1 MTEQQKKAPPPLVDE
16 QLIADYLQE
25 NTDFFVNHPQ
35 LLADLNLP
43 HESGDAVS
51 LVERQVS
58 ILRERNMDMRR
69 RLGRLLDNA
78 RDNTKLFEKTR
89 RLNLM
94 LLEAQHLKDVIDSVF
109 FSFDNDFD
117 IAFTSLILFGDATRI
132 PETQARVVSIH
143 IAREHASRFLSS
155 HKTLCGDLPA
165 DEVTF
170 IFADQAPDIASCAVA
185 PLINGNIFGLLAV
198 GSNDPH
204 RYRSSMGTLFLS
216 YISEILSRVIP
227 KHIS

>member
-1 MTEQQKKAPPPLVDE
+1 MTEQQHKTAAPLLDE

-25 NTDFFVNHPQ
+25 NTDFFVNQPQ

-69 RLGRLLDNA
+69 RLSRLLDNA

-94 LLEAQHLKDVIDSVF
+94 LLEAQHLKDVVDSIF
-109 FSFDNDFD
+109 FSFENDFE
-117 IAFTSLILFGDATRI
+117 IEFTSLILFGDGSRF
-132 PETQARVVSIH
+132 PETKARFVTTQT
-143 IAREHASRFLSS
+143 ARQHASRFLSS
-155 HKTLCGDLPA
+155 HKTLCGELPA
-165 DEVTF
+165 DEVSF
-170 IFADQAPDIASCAVA
+170 IFAEFAATTTSCAVA
-185 PLINGNIFGLLAV
+185 PLINGSIFGLLAV
-198 GSNDPH
+198 GSSNPH